1 MEVGSVKF
9 GSMNQ
14 PGCRPIRCKVSETAT
29 RLNHIAPLIESNN
42 RSGKTRFASIGGTPK
57 EKASLLIKSIMQT
70 ATSATVQRGT
80 LTVAPVM
87 LVAEEGVP
95 VGRSAGEASS
105 VADGGGGGGR
115 RELISRCTSAA
126 NTERSQPRSTTTA
139 AGKGASTMAVA
150 QADMRHLAT
159 ASRSKSE

>member
-105 VADGGGGGGR
+105 VVTGGGGGGGR

-126 NTERSQPRSTTTA
+126 NTERSQPRSTA
-139 AGKGASTMAVA
+139 A

-159 ASRSKSE
+159 ASRSNSE